1 MNRVSG
7 IFLIIIIIIVYPVN
21 GFIGD
26 YRYDSCQD
34 YDTSNVN
41 YVDVLALEGNYYV
54 CKIGFVEGKVTIGWY
69 IDGSRVGN
77 DVNYTSVSILNNEN
91 LNNFIS
97 GNSYGFSNS
106 KIASLNRAFT
116 PNELRGTYES
126 NVIETELIGDNYYLV
141 INLGYRNS
149 FGNVEDE
156 INQKPR
162 LERLGDFRGSIYLPD
177 FEQRIECSIILDYTE

>member
-1 MNRVSG
+1 MNRASG

-26 YRYDSCQD
+26 YRYDTCQD
-34 YDTSNVN
+34 YNSSNVN

-69 IDGSRVGN
+69 IDGSRVGY
-77 DVNYTSVSILNNEN
+77 DLNYTSVSILNNEN

-97 GNSYGFSNS
+97 GKSYGFSNS
-106 KIASLNRAFT
+106 EIASLNRIFT
-116 PNELRGTYES
+116 PNELRGTYEM

-141 INLGYRNS
+141 INFGYRNS

-177 FEQRIECSIILDYTE
+177 FNQRIECSIKLDYNK